1 MKRIKL
7 IKKILLVDEGPKPL
21 IFREELKP
29 INTYKDGFEYCEFG
43 NLNNDKTFYVIK
55 DFTCWNFFLSIIC
68 FKSSCYI

>member
-1 MKRIKL
+1 MKRIKQL

-29 INTYKDGFEYCEFG
+29 INTYNKDGFEYCEFG

-55 DFTCWNFFLSIIC
+55 RSSHAGIFSF
-68 FKSSCYI
+68 SSCC